1 VLVTPTEL
9 KSIIRRRFADLT
21 SRSLRKAN
29 RRGTLVVPAE
39 SEWIIKHWAADL
51 TSRSLRKRTRQAR
64 PSEAHPTNA
73 SLRYVNNKK
82 GRRSSDR
89 RPGSEEGR
97 QFGSGYWVIPSF
109 SSSSSA
115 MMMRG
120 VTIIIRLWVS
130 RPTPTFL
137 NSRFT

>member
-1 VLVTPTEL
+1 MNMPVLPVD
-9 KSIIRRRFADLT
+9 A
-21 SRSLRKAN
+21 
-29 RRGTLVVPAE
+29 
-39 SEWIIKHWAADL
+39 EWI
-51 TSRSLRKRTRQAR
+51 SNVVRRTRQAG
-64 PSEAHPTNA
+64 PSENGRDKRVPPKRIKQTHLLAH
-73 SLRYVNNKK
+73 KQQK
-82 GRRSSDR
+82 GRRSTDR

-97 QFGSGYWVIPSF
+97 QFSGGYWVIPSF

-137 NSRFT
+137 NNRFT